1 MEIYKYDVYRGP
13 NIGIYAAVNDDIAL
27 LPMGYTESRGQKLG
41 QYLDVGVMY
50 TSVAN
55 TRLIGTLLVLNN
67 HGLLLPC
74 TATEY
79 EYEYLK
85 KATGLNVAFL
95 DSRYTALG
103 NLICANDRGAIVSA
117 EMSRNSI
124 RVIEDVLDV
133 EAIQGR
139 IAGYHQTGAMS
150 IANMQGGIIH
160 PEVSEDDLKQC
171 SDVMGVE
178 IEPATINGGVPY
190 VSSGILLNN
199 NAIVAGS
206 FTNGPE
212 VMMLTRAFGD

>member
-1 MEIYKYDVYRGP
+1 MDIHKYDVYRGP
-13 NIGIYAAVNDDIAL
+13 NIGIYAAANDDVAL
-27 LPMGYTESRGQKLG
+27 LPMGYAESRGEMLG
-41 QYLDVGVMY
+41 EHLGVKVMY

-67 HGLLLPC
+67 HGLLLPA
-74 TATEY
+74 TAAEY
-79 EYEYLK
+79 EYAYLK

-117 EMSRNSI
+117 EMPMDAV

-133 EAIQGR
+133 EAVQGR

-178 IEPATINGGVPY
+178 MEPATINGGVPY

-199 NAIVAGS
+199 NAIVTGS

-212 VMMLTRAFGD
+212 IMMLTRAFGG